1 MPFVKVDCKAEL
13 IKENGQEKYNEHQAY
28 LKAIEKYRKMSK
40 RRKVQIRKAFYTGN
54 TFSF

>member
-13 IKENGQEKYNEHQAY
+13 IKEIGQERYNEYHNY
-28 LKAIEKYRKMSK
+28 LKTIKKYRKMSK